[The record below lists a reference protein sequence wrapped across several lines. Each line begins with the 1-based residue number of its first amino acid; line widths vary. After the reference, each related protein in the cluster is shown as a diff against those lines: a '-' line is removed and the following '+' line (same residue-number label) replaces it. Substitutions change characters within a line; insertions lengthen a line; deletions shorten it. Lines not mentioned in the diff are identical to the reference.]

1 MLEAQKVSTLWQ
13 IGACRKRS
21 SSCTKRGHNH
31 YKKWTLLDITGCPK
45 LCFCD
50 LVQDC
55 RQLTSGSSY
64 NPPFFEDFNI
74 LKYAAEVLLES
85 LYWIWGWTLWLPWD
99 GFNILPDFFLAPIL
113 LKKDLCSRCISRATA
128 VLGVPVHCRL
138 YSQLQRKTAFSA
150 LLKFKQEYSRK
161 NIRNKSIL

>member
-21 SSCTKRGHNH
+21 SSCTNRGHYH

-55 RQLTSGSSY
+55 KQLTSGSSY

-85 LYWIWGWTLWLPWD
+85 LYWIWGWTLWLPWE
-99 GFNILPDFFLAPIL
+99 GFNILPNFFSCNS
-113 LKKDLCSRCISRATA
+113 LKKRPLVQMYLLCNSCFRCSCA
-128 VLGVPVHCRL
+128 
-138 YSQLQRKTAFSA
+138 LQTLFSTSKKNC
-150 LLKFKQEYSRK
+150 LLSTSEVQTR
-161 NIRNKSIL
+161 ILPEKY